1 MRHQKLRKKSL
12 FAISLLTLT
21 TLFFACSQ
29 NENNIENLD
38 GKGRLTV
45 NITDA
50 PFPIDIVDKT
60 VVTIDQ
66 LSIGSSSEMEAEN
79 NSSFIVLSEEEHEI
93 DLLDLTNGVTLELA
107 SVDINAGTYD
117 EIRLRVVDAKVL
129 LKDGTEFDLK
139 IPSGSTSGLKIKIA
153 PAVTIE
159 EGMESTVLL
168 DFDVSKS
175 FVMQGNMN
183 TPAGINGFLF
193 KPVVRCV
200 FEGFT
205 GQIEGIVTDTSA
217 VVLPNALIK
226 VWNLTPEMEPDTVVT
241 SGFTNE
247 TGYYKII
254 GLPEGTYHMTGEL
267 EDYEPLLIEEVVVEP
282 KVTTTVDFELTPV
295 EPETPAE
302 ETGE

>member
-1 MRHQKLRKKSL
+1 MSNQKLRKNSL
-12 FAISLLTLT
+12 FTIALLALS
-21 TLFFACSQ
+21 TLFVACSQ
-29 NENNIENLD
+29 DDNNIENLD

-60 VVTIDQ
+60 VVTIDRI
-66 LSIGSSSEMEAEN
+66 SIGSVAEGEEDGN
-79 NSSFIVLSEEEHEI
+79 FMVLSEEEHEI

-107 SVDINAGTYD
+107 SVDIDAGTYD
-117 EIRLRVVDAKVL
+117 EIRLHVVDAEVI

-159 EGMESTVLL
+159 EGMESSVLL

-175 FVMQGNMN
+175 FVMQGNMD
-183 TPAGINGFLF
+183 TPAGIKGFLF
-193 KPVVRCV
+193 KPVIRCV

-205 GQIEGIVTDTSA
+205 GQIEGTVTDTSL
-217 VVLPNALIK
+217 VVLPNALVK

-267 EDYEPLLIEEVVVEP
+267 EDYETLLIEEVVVEP

-295 EPETPAE
+295 EPEAPAE
-302 ETGE
+302 EAGE

>member
-1 MRHQKLRKKSL
+1 MSNQKLRKNSL
-12 FAISLLTLT
+12 FTIALLALS
-21 TLFFACSQ
+21 TLFVACSQ
-29 NENNIENLD
+29 DDNNIENLD

-60 VVTIDQ
+60 VVTIDRI
-66 LSIGSSSEMEAEN
+66 SIGSVAEGEEDGN
-79 NSSFIVLSEEEHEI
+79 FMVLSEEEHEI

-107 SVDINAGTYD
+107 SVDIDAGTYD
-117 EIRLRVVDAKVL
+117 EIRLHVVDAEVI

-159 EGMESTVLL
+159 EGMESSVLL

-175 FVMQGNMN
+175 FVMQGNMD
-183 TPAGINGFLF
+183 TPAGIKGFLF
-193 KPVVRCV
+193 KPVIRCV

-205 GQIEGIVTDTSA
+205 GQIKGTVTDTSL
-217 VVLPNALIK
+217 VVLPNALVK

-267 EDYEPLLIEEVVVEP
+267 EDYETLLIEEVVVEP

-295 EPETPAE
+295 EPEAPAE

>member
-1 MRHQKLRKKSL
+1 MRNQKLRKNSL
-12 FAISLLTLT
+12 FTIALLALS
-21 TLFFACSQ
+21 TLFVACSQ
-29 NENNIENLD
+29 DDNNIENLD

-60 VVTIDQ
+60 VVTIDR
-66 LSIGSSSEMEAEN
+66 LSIGSAAEGEDEGN
-79 NSSFIVLSEEEHEI
+79 FLVLSEEEREI
-93 DLLDLTNGVTLELA
+93 DLLDLTHGVTLELA
-107 SVDINAGTYD
+107 SVDIDAGTYD
-117 EIRLRVVDAKVL
+117 EIRLHVVDAKVL

-139 IPSGSTSGLKIKIA
+139 IPSGSSSGLKIKIA

-159 EGMESTVLL
+159 EGLESTVLL

-183 TPAGINGFLF
+183 TPAGIKGFLF
-193 KPVVRCV
+193 KPVIRCV

-205 GQIEGIVTDTSA
+205 GQIEGTVTDTSA
-217 VVLPNALIK
+217 VVLPNALVK

-254 GLPEGTYHMTGEL
+254 GLPEGTYHLTGEL
-267 EDYEPLLIEEVVVEP
+267 ENYETLLIEEVAVES

-295 EPETPAE
+295 EPEAPAE

>member
-1 MRHQKLRKKSL
+1 MRNQKLRKNSL
-12 FAISLLTLT
+12 FTIALLALS
-21 TLFFACSQ
+21 TLFVACSQ
-29 NENNIENLD
+29 DDNNIENLD

-60 VVTIDQ
+60 VVTIDR
-66 LSIGSSSEMEAEN
+66 LSIGSAAEGEEEGN
-79 NSSFIVLSEEEHEI
+79 FLVLSEEEREI
-93 DLLDLTNGVTLELA
+93 DLLDLTHGVTLELA
-107 SVDINAGTYD
+107 SVDIDAGTYD
-117 EIRLRVVDAKVL
+117 EIRLHVVDAKVL

-139 IPSGSTSGLKIKIA
+139 IPSGSSSGLKIKIA

-159 EGMESTVLL
+159 EGLESTVLL

-183 TPAGINGFLF
+183 TPAGIKGFLF
-193 KPVVRCV
+193 KPVIRCV

-205 GQIEGIVTDTSA
+205 GQIEGTVTDTSA
-217 VVLPNALIK
+217 VVLPNALVK

-254 GLPEGTYHMTGEL
+254 GLPEGTYHLTGEL
-267 EDYEPLLIEEVVVEP
+267 ENYETLLIEEVAVES

-295 EPETPAE
+295 EPEAPAE

>member
-1 MRHQKLRKKSL
+1 MSNQKLRKNSL
-12 FAISLLTLT
+12 FTIALLALS
-21 TLFFACSQ
+21 TLFVACSQ
-29 NENNIENLD
+29 DDNNIENLD

-60 VVTIDQ
+60 VVTIDR
-66 LSIGSSSEMEAEN
+66 LSIGSAAEGEEEGN
-79 NSSFIVLSEEEHEI
+79 FLVLSEEEREI

-107 SVDINAGTYD
+107 SVDIDAGTYD
-117 EIRLRVVDAKVL
+117 EIRLHVVDAKVL

-139 IPSGSTSGLKIKIA
+139 IPSGSSSGLKIKIA

-175 FVMQGNMN
+175 FVMQGNMD
-183 TPAGINGFLF
+183 TPAGIKGFLF
-193 KPVVRCV
+193 KPVIRCV

-205 GQIEGIVTDTSA
+205 GQIEGTVTDTSA
-217 VVLPNALIK
+217 VVLPNALVK

-254 GLPEGTYHMTGEL
+254 GLPEGTYHLTGEL
-267 EDYEPLLIEEVVVEP
+267 EDYETLLIEEVVVEP

-295 EPETPAE
+295 EPEAPAE

>member
-1 MRHQKLRKKSL
+1 MRNQKLRKNSL
-12 FAISLLTLT
+12 FTIALLALS
-21 TLFFACSQ
+21 TLFVACSQ
-29 NENNIENLD
+29 DDNNIENLD

-60 VVTIDQ
+60 VVTIDR
-66 LSIGSSSEMEAEN
+66 LSIGSAAKGEEEGN
-79 NSSFIVLSEEEHEI
+79 FLVLSEEEREI
-93 DLLDLTNGVTLELA
+93 DLLDLTHGVTLELA
-107 SVDINAGTYD
+107 SVDIDAGTYD
-117 EIRLRVVDAKVL
+117 EIRLHVVDAKVL

-139 IPSGSTSGLKIKIA
+139 IPSGSSSGLKIKIA

-159 EGMESTVLL
+159 EGLESTVLL

-183 TPAGINGFLF
+183 TPAGIKGFLF
-193 KPVVRCV
+193 KPVIRCV

-205 GQIEGIVTDTSA
+205 GQIEGTVTDTSA
-217 VVLPNALIK
+217 VVLPNALVK

-254 GLPEGTYHMTGEL
+254 GLPEGTYHLTGEL
-267 EDYEPLLIEEVVVEP
+267 ENYEPLLIEEVAVES

-295 EPETPAE
+295 EPEAPAE

>member
-1 MRHQKLRKKSL
+1 MRNQKLRKNSL
-12 FAISLLTLT
+12 FTIALLALS
-21 TLFFACSQ
+21 TLFVACSQ
-29 NENNIENLD
+29 DDNNIENLD

-60 VVTIDQ
+60 VVTIDR
-66 LSIGSSSEMEAEN
+66 LSIGSAAEGEDEGN
-79 NSSFIVLSEEEHEI
+79 FLVLSEEEREI

-107 SVDINAGTYD
+107 SVDIDAGTYD
-117 EIRLRVVDAKVL
+117 EIRLHVVDAKVL

-139 IPSGSTSGLKIKIA
+139 IPSGSSSGLKIKIA

-159 EGMESTVLL
+159 EGLESTVLL

-183 TPAGINGFLF
+183 TPAGIKGFLF
-193 KPVVRCV
+193 KPVIRCV

-205 GQIEGIVTDTSA
+205 GQIEGTVTDTSA
-217 VVLPNALIK
+217 VVLPNALVK

-254 GLPEGTYHMTGEL
+254 GLPEGTYHLTGEL
-267 EDYEPLLIEEVVVEP
+267 ENYETLLIEEVAVES

-295 EPETPAE
+295 EPEAPAE